1 MHTILVVVIFI
12 PLLKTQ
18 TSRKRTWRRAFAGV
32 CRRMPGQTLKMPPDL
47 KGERIYNNKSKTP
60 E

>member
-1 MHTILVVVIFI
+1 MNTILVAVIFI
-12 PLLKTQ
+12 PLLKPQ
-18 TSRKRTWRRAFAGV
+18 TSRKRILRRAFAGV
-32 CRRMPGQTLKMPPDL
+32 RWGMSGQTRKLPPDF

>member
-1 MHTILVVVIFI
+1 MNTILVAVIFI
-12 PLLKTQ
+12 PLLKTR

-32 CRRMPGQTLKMPPDL
+32 CWGMSGQTRKLPPDF